1 MRDLAIAYGNNRQAK
16 KWVNKKT
23 KYADLKERLK
33 VTIRT
38 TESAEEY
45 AKMSKSARDA
55 AKDHGGFVGGVL
67 AGGRRKVDTVESRS
81 MIALDGDRIDTDF
94 LDNYETNAPYTSFL
108 YTTHSHT
115 PDNPRVR
122 LIFPLTR
129 DITAEEFVA
138 VSRYLAQMLGID
150 YFDECSYQPNQLMY
164 WPSSPQNGVFVFKE
178 VEKAWLNPDDIL
190 SAHPEWTD
198 PTRLPTSSRESK
210 ANQITQQKVQDP
222 LTKEG
227 TVGLFNR
234 VFFPVTRALD
244 TFLSDIYE
252 ATDNENRYHLI
263 AASSMAGV
271 EIKDDKFV
279 YSHHAKDP
287 AYLKLCN
294 AFDIVRIHKFG
305 DLDEK
310 ASFKEMCEFA
320 MQQDEVKLQA
330 ANERLAEAE
339 ADFTVTDDDWK
350 KRLKYQP
357 KTSMLE
363 NSVYNLNLI
372 LANDPDFANF
382 AFNEMANR
390 IQVTGPLPW
399 ERPEGNQFWRD
410 ADTAQLKSIIDIR
423 YLPFSS
429 RNHDVAFTKIA
440 DDRHFHPIRDYLN
453 SLPQWDG
460 IERVEDIF
468 IKYLQAD
475 DTEYVRTVTR
485 KTFAA
490 AVARIYVP
498 GTKFDC
504 VPVLDG
510 DQGIGK
516 STIVAVF
523 FEKENINTLDAK
535 GEVLMTIMAALAQQE
550 SESLSANVRLG
561 IQFRNQQ
568 GKVQINH
575 NWFLGY
581 TKDENGKLIIV
592 PEEAAVVQRI
602 YAEYLDGRSF
612 LQIKR
617 GLEAAGVLNGAGHQ
631 KWHESNI
638 KQILTNEKYIG
649 DALLQKTYTVNTL
662 EKKRVNNNG
671 IAPKYYVEGSHEAII
686 DKDVFLRVQAEIAR
700 RANILTDG
708 KKRIYSSRYALSSIV
723 FCGHCGDI
731 YRRIKWNNRGCKSTV
746 WRCVSRVL
754 KKSSGIDCP
763 ARTIHEEVLQAAVV
777 TAVNDAWSRKDA
789 ILPELR
795 ENIRSVL
802 QEDTDVKL
810 DEIDAEIKKKQT
822 ELLDAGKDQNKI
834 DEIGDAIMTLREKRQ
849 TILTEAAMRKDVQD
863 RIEDLA
869 SFLEGQI
876 EAVTE
881 YSDALVRRLIE
892 KITVCD
898 EKLIVEFKSGLE
910 VEVDA

>member
-1 MRDLAIAYGNNRQAK
+1 MALAQNITVIPARRSIGTQKPAAKVQKIRVAAYCRVSTEYEEQESSYEVQVEHYTNYIKSNPE
-16 KWVNKKT
+16 WEMVEV
-23 KYADLKERLK
+23 YADDGISGTNTKK
-33 VTIRT
+33 
-38 TESAEEY
+38 
-45 AKMSKSARDA
+45 RDEFNRMIEDC
-55 AKDHGGFVGGVL
+55 K
-67 AGGRRKVDTVESRS
+67 AGKID
-81 MIALDGDRIDTDF
+81 MI
-94 LDNYETNAPYTSFL
+94 
-108 YTTHSHT
+108 
-115 PDNPRVR
+115 
-122 LIFPLTR
+122 
-129 DITAEEFVA
+129 
-138 VSRYLAQMLGID
+138 
-150 YFDECSYQPNQLMY
+150 
-164 WPSSPQNGVFVFKE
+164 
-178 VEKAWLNPDDIL
+178 
-190 SAHPEWTD
+190 
-198 PTRLPTSSRESK
+198 
-210 ANQITQQKVQDP
+210 
-222 LTKEG
+222 LTKSISRFSRN
-227 TVGLFNR
+227 TV
-234 VFFPVTRALD
+234 D
-244 TFLSDIYE
+244 
-252 ATDNENRYHLI
+252 
-263 AASSMAGV
+263 
-271 EIKDDKFV
+271 
-279 YSHHAKDP
+279 
-287 AYLKLCN
+287 C
-294 AFDIVRIHKFG
+294 
-305 DLDEK
+305 
-310 ASFKEMCEFA
+310 
-320 MQQDEVKLQA
+320 
-330 ANERLAEAE
+330 
-339 ADFTVTDDDWK
+339 
-350 KRLKYQP
+350 LKY
-357 KTSMLE
+357 TRE
-363 NSVYNLNLI
+363 
-372 LANDPDFANF
+372 
-382 AFNEMANR
+382 
-390 IQVTGPLPW
+390 
-399 ERPEGNQFWRD
+399 
-410 ADTAQLKSIIDIR
+410 LKDMNI
-423 YLPFSS
+423 
-429 RNHDVAFTKIA
+429 
-440 DDRHFHPIRDYLN
+440 
-453 SLPQWDG
+453 
-460 IERVEDIF
+460 
-468 IKYLQAD
+468 
-475 DTEYVRTVTR
+475 
-485 KTFAA
+485 
-490 AVARIYVP
+490 
-498 GTKFDC
+498 
-504 VPVLDG
+504 
-510 DQGIGK
+510 
-516 STIVAVF
+516 AVF

-617 GLEAAGVLNGAGHQ
+617 GLEADGVLNGAGHQ

-686 DKDVFLRVQAEIAR
+686 GKDVFLRVQAEIAR

-731 YRRIKWNNRGCKSTV
+731 YILIKWKNRGSKSTV
-746 WRCVSRVL
+746 CQSVCRVL
-754 KKSSGIDCP
+754 KKSSGIDCL

-810 DEIDAEIKKKQT
+810 HEIDAEIKKKQT

-869 SFLEGQI
+869 SFLEGQV